1 MTISGEPKGRHAV
14 ILCHPDPASFNR
26 AITDDYC
33 AAVREAGQEVVVRDL
48 DAIGFDPVLKA
59 GERPTLSNIRI
70 SADVAHELSILRGC
84 DLFVLIY
91 PIWFGTPPALM
102 KGYVERV
109 LGSSVAPKSLRLR
122 ERAGFLAGKRLLSF
136 TTSATRAPWLSE
148 QGEWLALRHLFDR
161 YLVDAFDM
169 RADEHIHFA
178 GIVAGLD
185 PAVAAA
191 HLARVRQQA
200 KHSCALVAAERHRAA
215 VMAAGR
221 LAPGLSRRR
230 G

>member
-1 MTISGEPKGRHAV
+1 LINSGEPKGRHAV

-26 AITDDYC
+26 AIADTYC
-33 AAVREAGQEVVVRDL
+33 AAVREAGQEAILRDL
-48 DAIGFDPVLKA
+48 YAIGFDPILKA
-59 GERPTLSNIRI
+59 DERPTLPDIRI
-70 SADVAHELSILRGC
+70 GADVAHELSILRGC

-109 LGSSVAPKSLRLR
+109 LGSGVAPKSLGLR
-122 ERAGFLAGKRLLSF
+122 ERVGFLAGRRLLSF

-148 QGEWLALRHLFDR
+148 QGEWLALRYLFDR
-161 YLVDAFDM
+161 YLVDALDM
-169 RADEHIHFA
+169 RADEHIHFP

-200 KHSCALVAAERHRAA
+200 THSCALVAAERHQAA
-215 VMAAGR
+215 VLGAG
-221 LAPGLSRRR
+221 GLS
-230 G
+230 GTI

>member
-1 MTISGEPKGRHAV
+1 MTIRGEPKGRHAV

-26 AITDDYC
+26 AIADAYC
-33 AAVREAGQEVVVRDL
+33 AAVREAGQEAILRDL
-48 DAIGFDPVLKA
+48 YAIGFDPILKA
-59 GERPTLSNIRI
+59 DERPTLPDIRI
-70 SADVAHELSILRGC
+70 SADVAYELSILREC

-109 LGSSVAPKSLRLR
+109 LGSGVAPKSLRLPG
-122 ERAGFLAGKRLLSF
+122 RAGFLVGKRLLSF
-136 TTSATRAPWLSE
+136 TTSATHAPWLSE

-178 GIVAGLD
+178 DIAAGLD
-185 PAVAAA
+185 PALAAA

-200 KHSCALVAAERHRAA
+200 AHSCALVAAERHRAT
-215 VMAAGR
+215 VMTAGR
-221 LAPGLSRRR
+221 LTRTV
-230 G
+230 